1 MTVVL
6 LLGSLLFILGGA
18 VLFTNGVEWLGKKF
32 NLNEGTVGSV
42 LAAVGTALPET
53 MIPIIAIFFGTGA
66 DAHAIGVGAILGA
79 PFMLST
85 VAMFLAGFSAL
96 VFKRREN
103 RRELMVNG
111 TVFKRDLMFFLPF
124 YALALLASFLPYAG
138 KVVVAVVLV
147 GAYIYYLIITITA
160 PAGEENGHELDRCY
174 FAPRHNDP
182 PTVAVVLQVVVALI
196 MIVLGA
202 DEFVKG
208 IEMVAKSAG
217 ISPLVLSLVIAPI
230 ATELPE
236 KFNSIIW
243 IRDQKDT
250 YALGN
255 ITGAMVFQST
265 LIPAFGILFSEWHLD
280 FYAGLSGV
288 LALAAGLLVYLGY
301 SFKKKLSARLLLVNG
316 VLYLIFIYFVV
327 RG

>member
-1 MTVVL
+1 MTVIL
-6 LLGSLLFILGGA
+6 LFGSLLFILGGA

-32 NLNEGTVGSV
+32 KLNEGTVGSV

-53 MIPIIAIFFGTGA
+53 MIPIIAILFGTGA

-85 VAMFLAGFSAL
+85 LALFLTGLAAL
-96 VFKRREN
+96 SFKKREN

-111 TVFKRDLMFFLPF
+111 EVFKRDLTFFLPF

-138 KVVVAVVLV
+138 KVIVAIVLV
-147 GAYIYYLIITITA
+147 GAYAYYLKITITA
-160 PAGEENGHELDRCY
+160 PAGEENCHELDRCY
-174 FAPRHNDP
+174 FAPRHEDP
-182 PTVAVVLQVVVALI
+182 PTFAIIAQVVVALA

-208 IEMVAKSAG
+208 IEMAAKAAG
-217 ISPLVLSLVIAPI
+217 ISPLVLSLVIAPV

-265 LIPAFGILFSEWHLD
+265 LIPAFGIVFSDWHLD
-280 FYAGLSGV
+280 FYAGLSGI
-288 LALAAGLLVYLGY
+288 LALTAGLLVYLGY
-301 SFKKKLSARLLLVNG
+301 RWKKKLSARLLLVNG
-316 VLYLIFIYFVV
+316 LLYVVFIYFVV